1 MLSKAVGLAG
11 GLYVARKYLRDRL
24 EEIREKSEVE
34 RAAREQSVL
43 QIPLNFIPPS
53 SSLSTACGD
62 DFIKHKM
69 TLRTLSLRYCPRFLN
84 KLCKLWT

>member
-24 EEIREKSEVE
+24 EEVRDKLEIE

-43 QIPLNFIPPS
+43 EIPLILFHI
-53 SSLSTACGD
+53 LIFSTVCGD
-62 DFIKHKM
+62 DFIRHKM
-69 TLRTLSLRYCPRFLN
+69 TRRTLSLRYCPRFLN